1 MIQGNT
7 ALVQQDLAVLQ
18 RSIKNIASD
27 SNDTTR
33 AAWEGVNEG
42 LADCTD

>member
-1 MIQGNT
+1 MLWT
-7 ALVQQDLAVLQ
+7 YATERVHAALG
-18 RSIKNIASD
+18 NIASD